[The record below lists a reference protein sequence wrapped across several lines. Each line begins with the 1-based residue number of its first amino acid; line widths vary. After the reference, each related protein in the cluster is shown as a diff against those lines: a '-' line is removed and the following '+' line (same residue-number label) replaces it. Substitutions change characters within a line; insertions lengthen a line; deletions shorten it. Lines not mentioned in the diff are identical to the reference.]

1 MDIDKRNDIYTTIL
15 QQILSDRL
23 LLVVGL
29 KKNLSAKFKFKSI
42 ITNHP

>member
-15 QQILSDRL
+15 QQILSGRL

-29 KKNLSAKFKFKSI
+29 KKKSQC
-42 ITNHP
+42 